1 MLLLQHA
8 ITSLFEEGMCD
19 NGSECGKRRAM
30 YAFRLIA
37 ERGGNALAL
46 MILVDMQTIQITD
59 CVHVR
64 NPDDAAVLYRYDGIV
79 LPKGTI
85 PRSKINLP
93 RCPNIQLRHGAIP
106 HVDAVN
112 RIIGQLRQNRAIGG
126 AVSSQLYS

>member
-1 MLLLQHA
+1 
-8 ITSLFEEGMCD
+8 MCD
-19 NGSECGKRRAM
+19 NRSECGKRRAV
-30 YAFRLIA
+30 YTFRLIT
-37 ERGGNALAL
+37 EYSGNALAL

-59 CVHVR
+59 CVHVH
-64 NPDDAAVLYRYDGIV
+64 NPDDAAVLYRYDGIM

-85 PRSKINLP
+85 LRSKINLP
-93 RCPNIQLRHGAIP
+93 RCQNMQLRHGAIP

>member
-1 MLLLQHA
+1 
-8 ITSLFEEGMCD
+8 
-19 NGSECGKRRAM
+19 M
-30 YAFRLIA
+30 YTFRLIA
-37 ERGGNALAL
+37 ERGDNALAL

-64 NPDDAAVLYRYDGIV
+64 SPDDAAVLYRYDGIV

-112 RIIGQLRQNRAIGG
+112 RIIGQLCQNRAIGG